1 MADLSTVELGV
12 AETTVMPLEVAEEP
26 AAVATR
32 SEEEQTMS
40 RDSCVDSGDELACQV
55 EATTVEDAPNE
66 ATTPDAAPQHAES
79 TPESQK
85 NREDSAEPKAEEQTV
100 PRDSCSDSRQ
110 KLNGQVEAIPVEEV
124 PAAATTAD
132 AERRPAE
139 TTPESQNNLEAQAEP
154 KATDDVPHNCKEL
167 TEDTLDEDGSE
178 AGDSTG
184 VGCNTAS
191 DYTSCT
197 GQTEEDITVRDDAVM
212 QDVTTAQAQA
222 ASLLA
227 EIASL
232 DTHSADAPEPEELRV
247 LLSRLGEAHAGL
259 EQALEDLQ
267 ADSLAIMESNAEL
280 HTAIATTLRDL
291 TQTRSGSAKT
301 PREFA
306 VSPEALLENAKK
318 YWQQVK
324 AGRLNVQTADQ
335 KGQSEQATSEHTERP
350 EWVAR
355 SQELGRQL
363 RDQLKTLTSK
373 VPVAAGP
380 EPQQQLG
387 KQLAEQKQ
395 KLQEQLREHWS
406 ALSTRTPA
414 ETGKQVVEKSREIK
428 KQLSEQLK
436 PAHVQQA
443 TLQLQ
448 SQVLEGYQN
457 LSTRVSQD
465 ISEAISKLPWKQEGS
480 ATVAQSQTSIA
491 EQASGIFSAC
501 DEMEDDNSASSAA
514 TALKVD
520 GLNTETTAP
529 SAGQV
534 RVDETNQLPFMDAF
548 RNHITRGWTLPGKP
562 GWGAAGEAKSVST
575 SRNNN
580 EKRKCRKS
588 DEEAFTRVLVELQL
602 QLEEG
607 KVAMANLRTSDSR
620 SRVASKLIHEHKLAP
635 AVKPPLKAILK
646 KAVANAEQYPVQ
658 VSVTYAELLHTEEGA

>member
-12 AETTVMPLEVAEEP
+12 AETTGMPLEGAEEP
-26 AAVATR
+26 AAVPTR
-32 SEEEQTMS
+32 SEEEQPVS
-40 RDSCVDSGDELACQV
+40 RDLCLDSGDQVACPV
-55 EATTVEDAPNE
+55 EATTVEDVPTA
-66 ATTPDAAPQHAES
+66 ATTADAAPRHDES
-79 TPESQK
+79 TPESQ
-85 NREDSAEPKAEEQTV
+85 
-100 PRDSCSDSRQ
+100 
-110 KLNGQVEAIPVEEV
+110 I
-124 PAAATTAD
+124 
-132 AERRPAE
+132 
-139 TTPESQNNLEAQAEP
+139 NLEESTEP
-154 KATDDVPHNCKEL
+154 KATNDVLNNRNKL
-167 TEDTLDEDGSE
+167 GEDTLDEDGSE

-184 VGCNTAS
+184 VGCTTAS
-191 DYTSCT
+191 ENTSCT

-222 ASLLA
+222 ASLLV

-232 DTHSADAPEPEELRV
+232 EMHSTDAPEPEELRV
-247 LLSRLGEAHAGL
+247 LLLRLSEARTGL

-280 HTAIATTLRDL
+280 HTAIASTLRDL
-291 TQTRSGSAKT
+291 TQTHSGSAKT
-301 PREFA
+301 PRDFA

-324 AGRLNVQTADQ
+324 AGRLNVLIADQ
-335 KGQSEQATSEHTERP
+335 GGQSEQATSEQPERP

-363 RDQLKTLTSK
+363 REQLKTLRNK

-406 ALSTRTPA
+406 ALATRTPA

-465 ISEAISKLPWKQEGS
+465 ISEAIGKLPWKQEGS
-480 ATVAQSQTSIA
+480 ATAAQSQASIT

-501 DEMEDDNSASSAA
+501 DQMEDDNSASSAGA
-514 TALKVD
+514 IRTTALKVD

-534 RVDETNQLPFMDAF
+534 KIDGTNQLPFMDAF

-562 GWGAAGEAKSVST
+562 GWGATGEAKSNST
-575 SRNNN
+575 LRNNN
-580 EKRKCRKS
+580 AKKKCRNA
-588 DEEAFTRVLVELQL
+588 DEDAFTRVLVELQL

-607 KVAMANLRTSDSR
+607 KVATANLRTSDSR

-658 VSVTYAELLHTEEGA
+658 VSVTYAELLHPEEGA